1 MAFRIWP
8 WLASALAHRHLS
20 IIKEACLFDSVMVQ
34 PCISSAPRFFRCYSC
49 WEVEMSYLKLHYN
62 IFVDLLEYDFSL
74 AYSESVTSHIS
85 ILNLRQMK
93 SSIYRMAMLSITSP
107 EFLHGK

>member
-1 MAFRIWP
+1 
-8 WLASALAHRHLS
+8 
-20 IIKEACLFDSVMVQ
+20 
-34 PCISSAPRFFRCYSC
+34 
-49 WEVEMSYLKLHYN
+49 MSYLKLHYN

-93 SSIYRMAMLSITSP
+93 ISIYRMAMLSITSLHSCMASDKDF
-107 EFLHGK
+107 FLRLNYYSLLFAHFDGFKGSVDCSLCRNYFSCLVLFCFQ